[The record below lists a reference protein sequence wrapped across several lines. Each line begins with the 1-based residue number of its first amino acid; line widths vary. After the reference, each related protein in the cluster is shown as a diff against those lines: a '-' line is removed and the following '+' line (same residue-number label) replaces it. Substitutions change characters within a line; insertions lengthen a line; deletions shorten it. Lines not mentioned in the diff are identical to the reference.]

1 MRIYFSG
8 IGGVGIGPLAEIAF
22 DAGYSVLGSDIH
34 AGLMTQE
41 LEKRGIAISYDQ
53 SGEFLRAQHA
63 DKPIDWLVYT
73 AALPDDHPELVA
85 ARQLGIHTAKRDELL
100 SEIIREKNLKLI
112 AVAGTHGKTTTTGL
126 IVWGLGQLGIPVSY
140 SIGTTLSFGPS
151 GQFVPGSRYFVYE
164 ADEFDRNFL
173 QFTPW
178 LSVITALDYD
188 HPDTY
193 PTPDDYREAFVQFIE
208 QSSYTVLWEK
218 DLRYLNQPD
227 IAADYSAF
235 DEFMDL
241 SHIKL
246 AGNHT
251 RHNAF
256 LALEALGRAEAAEG
270 LEGGAKNLEA
280 INSFP
285 GTARRFEKL
294 AENLYS
300 DYGHHPSE
308 IAATLQMAKE
318 LSDYVV
324 LVYQPH
330 QNIRQ
335 HEVRNQY
342 VDTVFEQADE
352 IYWLPTYLSRE
363 DPKLEIL
370 PPSELTEQ
378 LSRTDALHLADMD
391 DKLWDDIRRHLDAG
405 HLVLCMGA
413 GTVDGWVREQLAV

>member
-22 DAGYSVLGSDIH
+22 DAGYSILGSDVH

-151 GQFVPGSRYFVYE
+151 GQFVPGSQYFVYE

-193 PTPDDYREAFVQFIE
+193 PTPDDYRKAFVQFIE
-208 QSSYTVLWEK
+208 QSNYTVLWEK

-270 LEGGAKNLEA
+270 LEGGAV
-280 INSFP
+280 
-285 GTARRFEKL
+285 G
-294 AENLYS
+294 
-300 DYGHHPSE
+300 
-308 IAATLQMAKE
+308 
-318 LSDYVV
+318 
-324 LVYQPH
+324 
-330 QNIRQ
+330 
-335 HEVRNQY
+335 
-342 VDTVFEQADE
+342 
-352 IYWLPTYLSRE
+352 
-363 DPKLEIL
+363 
-370 PPSELTEQ
+370 
-378 LSRTDALHLADMD
+378 
-391 DKLWDDIRRHLDAG
+391 
-405 HLVLCMGA
+405 
-413 GTVDGWVREQLAV
+413 

>member
-151 GQFVPGSRYFVYE
+151 GQFVPGSHYFVYE

-193 PTPDDYREAFVQFIE
+193 PTPDDYRKAFVQFIE
-208 QSSYTVLWEK
+208 QSNYTVLWEK

-342 VDTVFEQADE
+342 VDAVFEQADE

-378 LSRTDALHLADMD
+378 LSRTDALHLAEMD
-391 DKLWDDIRRHLDAG
+391 DELWSNIRRHLDAG

-413 GTVDGWVREQLAV
+413 GTVDGWVRDLTK